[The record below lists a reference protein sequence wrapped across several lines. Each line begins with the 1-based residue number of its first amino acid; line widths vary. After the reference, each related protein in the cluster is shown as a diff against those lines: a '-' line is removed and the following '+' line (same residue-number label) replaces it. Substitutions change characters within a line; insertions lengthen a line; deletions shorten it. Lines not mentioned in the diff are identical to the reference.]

1 MGPEKAPR
9 LGSTE
14 SSKLNGDT
22 RVPNLGGFCAAP
34 PGQTDAIFCLPIP
47 SGYRPAT
54 FLPLRS
60 TDLRAP
66 GGLSCP

>member
-22 RVPNLGGFCAAP
+22 RVPNLVGFCAAP
-34 PGQTDAIFCLPIP
+34 PGQTECHLLPP
-47 SGYRPAT
+47 YSLWLQTSHLPPA
-54 FLPLRS
+54 PLH
-60 TDLRAP
+60 
-66 GGLSCP
+66 